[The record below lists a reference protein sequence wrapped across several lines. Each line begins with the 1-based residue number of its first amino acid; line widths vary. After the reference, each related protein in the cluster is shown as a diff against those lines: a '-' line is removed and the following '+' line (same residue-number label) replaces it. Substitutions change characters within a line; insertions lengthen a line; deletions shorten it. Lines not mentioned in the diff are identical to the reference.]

1 MFQKLFYFSKFEVL
15 KNSQKQ
21 KMNKILV
28 TGGLGYIGSHTV
40 VALQNAGYE
49 VVIIDDLSNTEIG
62 VLDRITSITGIK
74 PSYFEIDLKDQE
86 KVNEFFK
93 SNKIDGIINFA
104 AHKAVGESVEKPLMY
119 YRNNLLGLINL
130 LDAMKDFDTDNIIF
144 SSSCTVYGQADK
156 MPIDEQTPLKK
167 PESPYGKTKQMGEEI
182 LEDFSS
188 AFDKNVI
195 CLRYFNPVGAHPTA
209 KIGELPKGIPNNL
222 IPYVTQT
229 AAGIRQALSVWGDDY
244 PTRDGTAIRDYID
257 VNDLADAHVKA
268 VTRLIEKKNQT
279 KLEFFNL
286 GTGTGST
293 VLEVVHAFED
303 ANHLKL
309 NYEIKDRRAGD
320 IIEAYAN
327 NSLAEKELGWKPETT
342 LAESM
347 RTAWEWQKSLE
358 K

>member
-1 MFQKLFYFSKFEVL
+1 MS
-15 KNSQKQ
+15 
-21 KMNKILV
+21 KILV

-49 VVIIDDLSNTEIG
+49 VVIIDDLSNTEIN
-62 VLDRITSITGIK
+62 VLDKITSITGTK
-74 PSYFEIDLKDQE
+74 PSYFEIDLKNQD

-93 SNKIDGIINFA
+93 TNKIDGIINFA

-130 LDAMKDFDTDNIIF
+130 LDAMKDFDADNIIF

-182 LEDFSS
+182 LEDFSA

-229 AAGIRQALSVWGDDY
+229 AAGIREALSVWGDDY

-268 VTRLIEKKNQT
+268 VTRLIENKNNS

-293 VLEVVHAFED
+293 VLEVVHAFEE
-303 ANHLKL
+303 ANDVKLK
-309 NYEIKDRRAGD
+309 YEIKERRAGD

-327 NSLAEKELGWKPETT
+327 NSLAEKELGWKPETK
-342 LAESM
+342 LSESM

>member
-1 MFQKLFYFSKFEVL
+1 MS
-15 KNSQKQ
+15 
-21 KMNKILV
+21 KILV

-49 VVIIDDLSNTEIG
+49 VVIIDDLSNTDIDF
-62 VLDRITSITGIK
+62 LDRITSITNIK
-74 PSYFEIDLKDQE
+74 PAYFEIDLKNQE
-86 KVNEFFK
+86 KVNDFFQQ
-93 SNKIDGIINFA
+93 NNVDGIIHFA
-104 AHKAVGESVEKPLMY
+104 AYKAVGESVEKPLMY
-119 YRNNLLGLINL
+119 YRNNLVGLLNI

-156 MPIDEQTPLKK
+156 MPIDEKTPLKK

-195 CLRYFNPVGAHPTA
+195 CLRYFNPVGAHQTA
-209 KIGELPKGIPNNL
+209 KIGELPKGVPNNL

-229 AAGIRQALSVWGDDY
+229 AAGIRETLSVWGDDY

-268 VTRLIEKKNQT
+268 INRLVEKQNKS

-293 VLEVVHAFED
+293 VLEVVNAFEN
-303 ANHLKL
+303 ANDLKL
-309 NYEIKDRRAGD
+309 NYQIKERRAGD
-320 IIEAYAN
+320 IIEAYAD
-327 NSLAEKELGWKPETT
+327 NSFAENELGWQPKTT

-347 RTAWEWQKSLE
+347 RTAWEWQKGLE

>member
-1 MFQKLFYFSKFEVL
+1 MS
-15 KNSQKQ
+15 
-21 KMNKILV
+21 KILV

-49 VVIIDDLSNTEIG
+49 VVIIDDLSNTDIDF
-62 VLDRITSITGIK
+62 LDRITSITNIK
-74 PSYFEIDLKDQE
+74 PAYFEIDLKNQE
-86 KVNEFFK
+86 KVNEFFQQ
-93 SNKIDGIINFA
+93 NNVDGIIHFA
-104 AHKAVGESVEKPLMY
+104 AYKAVGESVEKPLMY
-119 YRNNLLGLINL
+119 YRNNLVGLLNV

-156 MPIDEQTPLKK
+156 MPIDEKTPLKK

-195 CLRYFNPVGAHPTA
+195 CLRYFNPVGAHQTA
-209 KIGELPKGIPNNL
+209 KIGELPKGVPNNL

-229 AAGIRQALSVWGDDY
+229 AAGIRETLSVWGDDY

-268 VTRLIEKKNQT
+268 INRLVEKKNKS

-293 VLEVVHAFED
+293 VLEVVNAFEN
-303 ANHLKL
+303 ANDLKL
-309 NYEIKDRRAGD
+309 NYQIKERRAGD
-320 IIEAYAN
+320 IIEAYAD
-327 NSLAEKELGWKPETT
+327 NSFAENELGWQPKTT

-347 RTAWEWQKSLE
+347 RTAWEWQKGLE

>member
-1 MFQKLFYFSKFEVL
+1 
-15 KNSQKQ
+15 
-21 KMNKILV
+21 MNKILV

-49 VVIIDDLSNTEIG
+49 VVIIDDLSNTEID

-74 PSYFEIDLKDQE
+74 PSYFEIDLKNQE
-86 KVNEFFK
+86 RVNDFFK
-93 SNKIDGIINFA
+93 FNKIDGIINFA

-156 MPIDEQTPLKK
+156 MPIDEETPLKK
-167 PESPYGKTKQMGEEI
+167 PESPYGKTKKMGEEI
-182 LEDFSS
+182 LEDFSA

-229 AAGIRQALSVWGDDY
+229 AAGIRESLSVWGDDY

-268 VTRLIEKKNQT
+268 ITRLIENKNQT

-303 ANHLKL
+303 ANDVKL
-309 NYEIKDRRAGD
+309 NYEIKERRAGD

-327 NSLAEKELGWKPETT
+327 NALAEKELGWKPETK
-342 LAESM
+342 LSESM

>member
-1 MFQKLFYFSKFEVL
+1 
-15 KNSQKQ
+15 
-21 KMNKILV
+21 MNKILV

-40 VALQNAGYE
+40 VALQKAGYE
-49 VVIIDDLSNTEIG
+49 VLIIDDLSNTDIS
-62 VLDRITSITGIK
+62 VLDRITSISGII
-74 PSYFEIDLKDQE
+74 PSYFEIDLKNQAD
-86 KVNEFFK
+86 VNEFFK
-93 SNKIDGIINFA
+93 SHEIDGIINFA

-130 LDAMKDFDTDNIIF
+130 LDAMKDYDTDNIIF

-229 AAGIRQALSVWGDDY
+229 AAGIREALSVWGDDY

-268 VTRLIEKKNQT
+268 VTRLIENKNKT

-293 VLEVVHAFED
+293 VLEVVHAFEE
-303 ANHLKL
+303 ANDLKL
-309 NYEIKDRRAGD
+309 NYQIKERRAGD
-320 IIEAYAN
+320 IIEAYAD
-327 NSLAEKELGWKPETT
+327 NSFAEKELGWKPETK

-347 RTAWEWQKSLE
+347 RTAWEWQKSL

>member
-1 MFQKLFYFSKFEVL
+1 
-15 KNSQKQ
+15 
-21 KMNKILV
+21 MNKILV

-49 VVIIDDLSNTEIG
+49 VVIIDDLSNTEID

-74 PSYFEIDLKDQE
+74 PSYFEIDLKNQE
-86 KVNEFFK
+86 RVSDFFK
-93 SNKIDGIINFA
+93 FNKIDGIINFA

-156 MPIDEQTPLKK
+156 MPIEEETPLKK
-167 PESPYGKTKQMGEEI
+167 PESPYGKTKKMGEEI
-182 LEDFSS
+182 LEDFSA

-229 AAGIRQALSVWGDDY
+229 AAGIRESLSVWGDDY

-257 VNDLADAHVKA
+257 VNDLAEAHVKA
-268 VTRLIEKKNQT
+268 ITRLIENKNQT

-303 ANHLKL
+303 ANDVKL
-309 NYEIKDRRAGD
+309 NYEIKERRGGD

-327 NSLAEKELGWKPETT
+327 NALAEKELDWKPETK
-342 LAESM
+342 LSESM

>member
-1 MFQKLFYFSKFEVL
+1 
-15 KNSQKQ
+15 
-21 KMNKILV
+21 MNKILV

-49 VVIIDDLSNTEIG
+49 VVIIDDLSNTNIDF
-62 VLDRITSITGIK
+62 LDRITSITSIK
-74 PSYFEIDLKDQE
+74 PLFFQIDLKDQE

-93 SNKIDGIINFA
+93 TNKIDGIINFA
-104 AHKAVGESVEKPLMY
+104 AHKAVGESVGKPLMY

-130 LDAMKDFDTDNIIF
+130 LDAMKDFDADNIIF
-144 SSSCTVYGQADK
+144 SSSCTVYGQADE
-156 MPIDEQTPLKK
+156 MPINEQTPLKK

-229 AAGIRQALSVWGDDY
+229 AAGIRETLSVWGDDY

-268 VTRLIEKKNQT
+268 ITRLIENKNKL

-293 VLEVVHAFED
+293 VLEVVNAFED

-309 NYEIKDRRAGD
+309 NYQIKERRAGD
-320 IIEAYAN
+320 IVEAYAD
-327 NSLAEKELGWKPETT
+327 NSFAEKELGWKPETQ

>member
-1 MFQKLFYFSKFEVL
+1 
-15 KNSQKQ
+15 
-21 KMNKILV
+21 MNKILV

-40 VALQNAGYE
+40 VALQKAGYE
-49 VVIIDDLSNTEIG
+49 VIIIDDLSNTEIG
-62 VLDRITSITGIK
+62 VLDRITSISGIK
-74 PSYFEIDLKDQE
+74 PSYFEIDLKDQD

-156 MPIDEQTPLKK
+156 MPINEQTPLKK

-229 AAGIRQALSVWGDDY
+229 AAGIREALSVWGDDY

-268 VTRLIEKKNQT
+268 VTRLIENKNKT

-293 VLEVVHAFED
+293 VLEVVHAFEE

-309 NYEIKDRRAGD
+309 NYQIKERRAGD
-320 IIEAYAN
+320 IIEAYAD
-327 NSLAEKELGWKPETT
+327 NSFAEKELGWKPEIK

-347 RTAWEWQKSLE
+347 RTAWEWQKSLD
-358 K
+358 

>member
-1 MFQKLFYFSKFEVL
+1 MS
-15 KNSQKQ
+15 
-21 KMNKILV
+21 KILV

-49 VVIIDDLSNTEIG
+49 VVIIDDLSNTEIN
-62 VLDRITSITGIK
+62 VLDKITSITGTK
-74 PSYFEIDLKDQE
+74 PSYFEIDLKNQD

-93 SNKIDGIINFA
+93 TNKIDGIINFA

-130 LDAMKDFDTDNIIF
+130 LDAMKDFDADNIIF
-144 SSSCTVYGQADK
+144 SSYCTVYGQADK

-182 LEDFSS
+182 LEDFSA

-229 AAGIRQALSVWGDDY
+229 AAGIREALSVWGDDY

-268 VTRLIEKKNQT
+268 VTRLIENKNNS

-293 VLEVVHAFED
+293 VLEVVHAFEE
-303 ANHLKL
+303 ANDLKL
-309 NYEIKDRRAGD
+309 KYEIKERRAGD

-327 NSLAEKELGWKPETT
+327 NSLAEKELGWKPETK
-342 LAESM
+342 LSESM

>member
-1 MFQKLFYFSKFEVL
+1 MS
-15 KNSQKQ
+15 
-21 KMNKILV
+21 KILV

-49 VVIIDDLSNTEIG
+49 VVIIDDLSNTDIDF
-62 VLDRITSITGIK
+62 LDRITSITNIK
-74 PSYFEIDLKDQE
+74 PTYFEIDLKNQE
-86 KVNEFFK
+86 KVNEFFQQ
-93 SNKIDGIINFA
+93 NKVDGIIHFA
-104 AHKAVGESVEKPLMY
+104 AYKAVGESVEKPLMY
-119 YRNNLLGLINL
+119 YRNNLVGLLNV

-156 MPIDEQTPLKK
+156 MPIDEKTPLKK

-195 CLRYFNPVGAHPTA
+195 CLRYFNPVGAHQTA
-209 KIGELPKGIPNNL
+209 KIGELPKGVPNNL

-229 AAGIRQALSVWGDDY
+229 AAGIRETLSVWGDDY

-268 VTRLIEKKNQT
+268 INRLVEKKNKS

-293 VLEVVHAFED
+293 VLEVVNAFEN
-303 ANHLKL
+303 ANDLKL
-309 NYEIKDRRAGD
+309 NYQIKERRAGD
-320 IIEAYAN
+320 IIEAYAD
-327 NSLAEKELGWKPETT
+327 NSFAENELGWQPKTT

-347 RTAWEWQKSLE
+347 RTAWEWQKGLE

>member
-1 MFQKLFYFSKFEVL
+1 MS
-15 KNSQKQ
+15 
-21 KMNKILV
+21 KILV

-49 VVIIDDLSNTEIG
+49 VVIIDDLSNTEIN
-62 VLDRITSITGIK
+62 VLDKITSITGTK
-74 PSYFEIDLKDQE
+74 PSYFEIDLKNQD

-93 SNKIDGIINFA
+93 TNKIDGIINFA

-130 LDAMKDFDTDNIIF
+130 LDAMKDFDADNIIC

-182 LEDFSS
+182 LEDFST

-229 AAGIRQALSVWGDDY
+229 AAGIREALSVWGDDY

-268 VTRLIEKKNQT
+268 VTRLIENKNNS

-293 VLEVVHAFED
+293 VLEVVHAFEE
-303 ANHLKL
+303 ANDVKLK
-309 NYEIKDRRAGD
+309 YEIKERRAGD

-327 NSLAEKELGWKPETT
+327 NSLAEKELGWKPETK
-342 LAESM
+342 LSESM